1 MAVAARGYEA
11 PVGEVEETIARIWE
25 ELLGLE
31 RVGRHDHFFE
41 LGGHSLLV
49 ITLIER
55 LRRKGLSVNVRT
67 VFLAPTVV
75 ALAAAISEGDTLDSA
90 FVVPPNLIPAQFVEP
105 QETIPSEEFRL

>member
-41 LGGHSLLV
+41 LGGDSLLA
-49 ITLIER
+49 IKLFYLIETQ
-55 LRRKGLSVNVRT
+55 LT
-67 VFLAPTVV
+67 VTIPIVSIFNAPTVATLG
-75 ALAAAISEGDTLDSA
+75 ALIGTTKILSSGAL
-90 FVVPPNLIPAQFVEP
+90 PPHTPALSV
-105 QETIPSEEFRL
+105 